1 MDGTQKS
8 EFFTVFSGDSMQV
21 VQNSETLSKTIFD
34 VDSSSNIVRWCHL
47 QVRLQLEV
55 VSWSR
60 YCYKHKSEQNIYEEI
75 RILGKELQVHS
86 KYWLIFQHFTLQ

>member
-1 MDGTQKS
+1 MDGAQKS
-8 EFFTVFSGDSMQV
+8 EFFTVFSGDSMKV
-21 VQNSETLSKTIFD
+21 IQNSETLSKTIFD

-75 RILGKELQVHS
+75 ILGKEHS
-86 KYWLIFQHFTLQ
+86 KYWLIFQHFTLQQLD